1 MVLLDP
7 PHQLR
12 VHGLPQ
18 GSRLLSDFL
27 EVVEFA
33 EVGGEGVGVGGQI
46 LGLLGRVVEDVLLGT
61 LLEVEIE
68 VIVIFGLFGRVG
80 VLVLHDINFNNI
92 FKCIINPPPHHP
104 PHTHHRRL
112 PSCIQ
117 TTDTPYLYST

>member
-18 GSRLLSDFL
+18 GSRLLSHFL

-80 VLVLHDINFNNI
+80 VLVLHDINFNNV
-92 FKCIINPPPHHP
+92 
-104 PHTHHRRL
+104 R
-112 PSCIQ
+112 
-117 TTDTPYLYST
+117 